1 MPVITRNQR
10 KNIVPFVNQMAN
22 IPKRSLRNIPRVN
35 YAGMDTIEPESEFD
49 GITNIWAD
57 LTIYEDPDYVIE
69 EDD

>member
-10 KNIVPFVNQMAN
+10 KTATIVTQSADM
-22 IPKRSLRNIPRVN
+22 PKRSRRNIPRVN

-57 LTIYEDPDYVIE
+57 LTIYEDPDYVFE
-69 EDD
+69 EDV